1 MKRTEKNWFVIGLVL
16 LALILSVVTAV
27 AANARPDTA
36 DTIVRSQVVQHLIGT
51 FADPACTSSEVNVQQ
66 AAFDPTRPVANCWLV
81 IEARTASNHTQNE
94 GVQNER

>member
-27 AANARPDTA
+27 AANTPPDTA
-36 DTIVRSQVVQHLIGT
+36 DTIVRSQVVQHLIDT
-51 FADPACTSSEVNVQQ
+51 FANPACLSTEADVQQ
-66 AAFDPTRPVANCWLV
+66 TAFDPVQPVTDCWLV